1 MAAKHRKRPPPDATP
16 QTNRG
21 WLTLALYIIALVFI
35 LFFANRLSEG
45 TANCFFQASG
55 TPAPQNDTLRQD
67 IDMKPEKSTGIGNNI
82 TQ

>member
-1 MAAKHRKRPPPDATP
+1 MAAKHRSPPPDATP

-55 TPAPQNDTLRQD
+55 TPDPQSDTLRQD
-67 IDMKPEKSTGIGNNI
+67 ADKEPAKGTGIGNKI